1 LRNNKRLRAIEG
13 LAILPL
19 DALGRLHQGALPDAV
34 RRGAGFTFPVNKEA
48 LVRGP
53 RHELDAAAWVMMEL
67 SAGARMKR
75 LVANQSDYA
84 IYYRLS
90 FRLL

>member
-1 LRNNKRLRAIEG
+1 
-13 LAILPL
+13 
-19 DALGRLHQGALPDAV
+19 
-34 RRGAGFTFPVNKEA
+34 
-48 LVRGP
+48 
-53 RHELDAAAWVMMEL
+53 MMEL